1 MNYVLIEL
9 GTHRKSYMSHWA
21 VLHDSSF
28 HSHTVLLFDKTN
40 AAQSTGS
47 QMVFKAEGLHVFS
60 FNLI

>member
-1 MNYVLIEL
+1 MNSSLNEL
-9 GTHRKSYMSHWA
+9 GTHRIRHSQK
-21 VLHDSSF
+21 SF